1 MTRLGCQVLRRL
13 AGAVLGSAFAL
24 GASTARA
31 QSATEVSL
39 AETLYRQARE
49 LSASG
54 NYADAC
60 PKFAESYR
68 LDAATGTLLNLASC
82 HESQGRF
89 ATAWLEFSDALVQS
103 QRERRQSRIKF
114 AEERVAALE
123 PKLSRLTL
131 VLAPQVDESELTLAL
146 DGVGIGRA
154 ALGVPTPVDPGPH
167 QVEAKA
173 PGKKTWAASVEM
185 GAVADAQTV
194 TIPALEPEPVPV
206 VVPLVASAQVPATRA
221 PEPAPAPAAD
231 VPRDRP
237 VPTSVYIAGGA
248 TLALGVAASVT
259 SAMYLDRRSTY
270 QSGGRNN
277 PDQAAAQ
284 SDHDSLQTLGV
295 VNLALWIGTAGGAA
309 LTGYFYFTRPEKRVG
324 VGAPR
329 ITGWATRDGAG
340 LAATGAF

>member
-1 MTRLGCQVLRRL
+1 MTRLGCQVHRLL
-13 AGAVLGSAFAL
+13 AGAALGSAFAL
-24 GASTARA
+24 GATTAQG

-49 LSASG
+49 LSAAG
-54 NYADAC
+54 NYAEAC

-68 LDAATGTLLNLASC
+68 LDAAAGTLLNLASC

-103 QRERRQSRIKF
+103 RRERRQNRIKF

-131 VLAPQVDESELTLAL
+131 TLAPEADEPELTLTL

-173 PGKKTWAASVEM
+173 PGKKTWAKSVEM
-185 GAVADAQTV
+185 GAQADAQTV
-194 TIPALEPEPVPV
+194 TIPPLEPEPIPV
-206 VVPLVASAQVPATRA
+206 VVPVPVSAPVAVTRA

-231 VPRDRP
+231 VRRDRP
-237 VPTSVYIAGGA
+237 VPTSVYVAGGA
-248 TLALGVAASVT
+248 TLALGLAASVT
-259 SAMYLDRRSTY
+259 GAIYLGRRADY
-270 QSGGRNN
+270 QSTGRND
-277 PDQAAAQ
+277 PDQQAAE
-284 SDHDSLQTLGV
+284 SEHDSLRTLGV
-295 VNLALWIGTAGGAA
+295 VNLALWLGTAGGAA
-309 LTGYFYFTRPEKRVG
+309 LTGYFYFTRPEVRVG

-329 ITGWATRDGAG
+329 FTGWATRDGAG